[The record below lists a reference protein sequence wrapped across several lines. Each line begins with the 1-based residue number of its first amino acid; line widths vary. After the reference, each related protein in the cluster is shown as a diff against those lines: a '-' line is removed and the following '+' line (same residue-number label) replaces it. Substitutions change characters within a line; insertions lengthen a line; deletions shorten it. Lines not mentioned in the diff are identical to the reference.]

1 MKIVI
6 ADDSGM
12 LRERIKESIKDIKG
26 VEIVGEARNGIE
38 AVKIIQEKNPDFVL
52 TDIRMSELN
61 GIEVLK
67 KMKEI
72 GSKSKVCIFT
82 NYPYSQYK
90 TKCLAEGADY
100 FFNKN
105 NGFQEIKNLIE
116 HLSRIGVGKNFG
128 KS

>member
-6 ADDSGM
+6 ADDSDM
-12 LRERIKESIKDIKG
+12 LRERIKESLKE
-26 VEIVGEARNGIE
+26 VENVDIVGEAKNGIE
-38 AVKIIQEKNPDFVL
+38 ALKIIQEKNPDFVL
-52 TDIRMSELN
+52 LDIRMPEVC

-67 KMKEI
+67 KMKET

-90 TKCLAEGADY
+90 EKCMTEGADY
-100 FFNKN
+100 FFDKSND
-105 NGFQEIKNLIE
+105 FQEIKDLIE
-116 HLSRIGVGKNFG
+116 QLLQNGLGGNYG